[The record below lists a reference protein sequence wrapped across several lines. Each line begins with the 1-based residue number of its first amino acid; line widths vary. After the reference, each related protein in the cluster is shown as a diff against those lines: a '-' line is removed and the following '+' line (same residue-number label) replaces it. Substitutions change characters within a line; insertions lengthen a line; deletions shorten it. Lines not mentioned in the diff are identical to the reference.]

1 MAIALAE
8 ADKYEVLERIGK
20 SIMASIILSAESNHA
35 SRLRFLW
42 DHSEGQ
48 TEDRWIRKYYSCGY
62 TQRANN

>member
-20 SIMASIILSAESNHA
+20 AIIACIPLSAQFNRA

-42 DHSEGQ
+42 NHSEGQ
-48 TEDRWIRKYYSCGY
+48 TQDRWIRKSYSCGSA
-62 TQRANN
+62 QRSNS

>member
-20 SIMASIILSAESNHA
+20 AMIVCISLSAQSNLA

-42 DHSEGQ
+42 NHSEGQ
-48 TEDRWIRKYYSCGY
+48 TQDRWIRKSYFCGR
-62 TQRANN
+62 TQRINS